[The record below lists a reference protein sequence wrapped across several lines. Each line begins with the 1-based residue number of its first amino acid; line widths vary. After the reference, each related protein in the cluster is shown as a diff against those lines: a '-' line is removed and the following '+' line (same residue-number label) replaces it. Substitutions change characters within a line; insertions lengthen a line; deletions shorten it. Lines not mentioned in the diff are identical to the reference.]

1 MKKIFLPLTAALLV
15 AGAASCNKNA
25 LAPSAPEMPAA
36 PQGALTVNI
45 GIPAQ
50 ETKVQA
56 DAAHVKDFQINSV
69 QVVVFDHSAGLNDGS
84 DLLETDYY
92 YEPATPASNSV
103 SVTLNTKTGA
113 KIVYVI
119 VNRDRQDYVALC
131 SNLSLFES
139 ELVNLS
145 ENSATNLVMVGKGTI
160 TVEAYDR
167 NKNPNQ
173 TAQALSVW
181 VRRQAAMVKLSG
193 VTFDFSNSSL
203 HGATAQ
209 ITGIY
214 LKNAV
219 GVCRM
224 ALDGNTVSATAQS
237 GVHFLPLSDSDHGT
251 GYNWYSKYT
260 YDVSGSP
267 DVLSDYPVV
276 IDGPTDGTAWEVN
289 RCYFTYPNK
298 TAVSADSHVQT
309 TPWVPRLTRLT
320 LEVRIMLDDAP
331 RYLAETT
338 YYTFDL
344 PVLESNKVYD
354 IQNITITQL
363 GKDNDDTD
371 TADSA
376 GKITPAITVAPWDS
390 DVINLNYEF

>member
-1 MKKIFLPLTAALLV
+1 MKKLFLSLTAALV
-15 AGAASCNKNA
+15 IAGVVSCNKNA
-25 LAPSAPEMPAA
+25 VTPSAPEVPAA

-50 ETKVQA
+50 ETKVPA
-56 DAAHVKDFQINSV
+56 DASHVKDFAISSV

-92 YEPATPASNSV
+92 YEPDMPVNNSV

-113 KIVYVI
+113 KIIYVI
-119 VNRDRQDYVALC
+119 VNRDQQNYVARC
-131 SNLSLFES
+131 SNLLQFER
-139 ELVNLS
+139 ELVELV
-145 ENSATNLVMVGKGTI
+145 ENGPARLVMVGKGAI

-167 NKNPNQ
+167 NKNPSQ
-173 TAQALSVW
+173 TAQPLSIW
-181 VRRQAAMVKLSG
+181 VRRQAAMVKLSS
-193 VTFDFSNSSL
+193 VKFDFTNSSL
-203 HGATAQ
+203 HGANAR
-209 ITGIY
+209 ISGIY
-214 LKNAV
+214 LKNVV

-224 ALDGNTVSATAQS
+224 ALDGNTDSATAQS
-237 GVHFLPLSDSDHGT
+237 GVHFLPLSDTDHAT
-251 GYNWYSKYT
+251 ANYWYSKYT
-260 YDVSGSP
+260 YDEDSP
-267 DVLSDYPVV
+267 EILSDMP
-276 IDGPTDGTAWEVN
+276 ITADCDTDGTVKQLN
-289 RCYFTYPNK
+289 RCYFVYPNK
-298 TAVSADSHVQT
+298 TAVQDDIHGET
-309 TPWVPRLTRLT
+309 TPWTPRLTRLT
-320 LEVRIMLDDAP
+320 VSVRVTLNDSP
-331 RYLAETT
+331 RQFDKTT

>member
-15 AGAASCNKNA
+15 AGAASCNKNNVT
-25 LAPSAPEMPAA
+25 PSGPEGPAA
-36 PQGALTVNI
+36 AQGAFTVNI
-45 GIPAQ
+45 GIPDR
-50 ETKVQA
+50 ETKMQA
-56 DAAHVKDFQINSV
+56 NSSVVKDFQINSV
-69 QVVVFDHSAGLNDGS
+69 QVFVFDHSAGLNDGS

-92 YEPATPASNSV
+92 FEPASPAQNSV

-119 VNRDRQDYVALC
+119 VNRDQQNYVAPGRR
-131 SNLSLFES
+131 LSAFES
-139 ELVNLS
+139 ELVDLS
-145 ENSATNLVMVGKGTI
+145 ENDATNLVMVGKGAI

-167 NKNPNQ
+167 NKNPGQ
-173 TAQALSVW
+173 AAQALSIW
-181 VRRQAAMVKLSG
+181 VRRQAAMVKLSS
-193 VTFDFSNSSL
+193 VKFDFTNSSL
-203 HGATAQ
+203 HGANAR
-209 ITGIY
+209 ISGIY
-214 LKNAV
+214 LKNVV

-224 ALDGNTVSATAQS
+224 ALDGNTDSATAQS
-237 GVHFLPLSDSDHGT
+237 GVHFLPLSDTDHAT
-251 GYNWYSKYT
+251 ANYWYSKYT
-260 YDVSGSP
+260 YDEDSP
-267 DVLSDYPVV
+267 EILSDMP
-276 IDGPTDGTAWEVN
+276 ITADCDTDGTVKQLN
-289 RCYFTYPNK
+289 RCYFVYPNK
-298 TAVSADSHVQT
+298 TAVQDDVHGET
-309 TPWVPRLTRLT
+309 TPWTPRLTRLT
-320 LEVRIMLDDAP
+320 VSVRVTLNDSP
-331 RYLAETT
+331 RQFDKTT

>member
-1 MKKIFLPLTAALLV
+1 MKKLFLSLTAALV
-15 AGAASCNKNA
+15 IAGVVSCNKNA
-25 LAPSAPEMPAA
+25 VTPSAPEVPAA

-50 ETKVQA
+50 ETKVPA
-56 DAAHVKDFQINSV
+56 DASHVKDFAISSV

-92 YEPATPASNSV
+92 YEPDMPVNNSV

-113 KIVYVI
+113 KIIYVI
-119 VNRDRQDYVALC
+119 VNRDQQNYVARC
-131 SNLSLFES
+131 SNLLQFER
-139 ELVNLS
+139 ELVDLV
-145 ENSATNLVMVGKGTI
+145 ENGPARLVMVGKGAI

-167 NKNPNQ
+167 NKNPSQ
-173 TAQALSVW
+173 TAQPLSVW

-193 VTFDFSNSSL
+193 VTFDFSSSSL
-203 HGATAQ
+203 HGAQAR

-219 GVCRM
+219 GFCRM
-224 ALDGNTVSATAQS
+224 ALDGNTTSAAAQS
-237 GVHFLPLSDSDHGT
+237 GVHFLPLSDSDHAAESH
-251 GYNWYSKYT
+251 WYSRYT
-260 YDVSGSP
+260 FDASSP
-267 DVLSDYPVV
+267 EVLSDYPVA
-276 IDGPTDGTAWEVN
+276 IDCLTDGTASQIN

-298 TAVSADSHVQT
+298 TAVSADSHAQSN
-309 TPWVPRLTRLT
+309 PWVPRLTRLT
-320 LEVRIMLDDAP
+320 LEVQITLDDTP
-331 RYLAETT
+331 RFLSETT

-354 IQNITITQL
+354 IRNITITQL
-363 GKDNDDTD
+363 GKEDDDTD
-371 TADSA
+371 AADYA
-376 GKITPAITVAPWDS
+376 GKITPTITVAPWDS